1 MRKKKRFYTVLIV
14 IGLCL
19 VGVSFLLWKSGQSYH
34 VWAALMGGATVLFS
48 VSFPQRLAIWS
59 EETSPSE
66 AKRNK
71 IERGDERNVAMRNR
85 AKALS
90 GDVLQWVIVI
100 VAWAAY
106 GLGLTL
112 GVVFLAFLAV
122 LLKELLELYLMSRY
136 QKEM

>member
-1 MRKKKRFYTVLIV
+1 MKKKKRFFTVLIV

-19 VGVSFLLWKSGQSYH
+19 VGVSFLLWRTGQPYH

-48 VSFPQRLAIWS
+48 VSFSQRLAIWS
-59 EETSPSE
+59 EETNPSE

-71 IERGDERNVAMRNR
+71 VERDDERNVAMRNR

-90 GDVLQWVIVI
+90 GDVLQWAIVI
-100 VAWAAY
+100 VAWATY
-106 GLGLTL
+106 GLGANL
-112 GVVFLAFLAV
+112 GVVLLAFLAV
-122 LLKELLELYLMSRY
+122 VSKGLLELYLMARY